1 MEAGLQNFLLYFLK
15 SISERFWSLFHKK
28 FCNSLPGISVFING
42 FTYSY
47 AEKGSKNG
55 EKCCRPVKSKCHL
68 EKCQIS
74 RGEIK
79 CGEGCGRVI
88 KALLKLQ
95 RKEEKKKRKEKTKK
109 NRDYAENGSFEEYS
123 HESISESESSEE
135 KGGVTGGG
143 GGEVKKLSQ
152 KQLQMM
158 ETTAEEKKKSQNPL
172 CKVAQLFRCVK
183 LIMPKTSKT

>member
-1 MEAGLQNFLLYFLK
+1 M
-15 SISERFWSLFHKK
+15 
-28 FCNSLPGISVFING
+28 FING

-55 EKCCRPVKSKCHL
+55 ERCCRPVKSKCHL

-79 CGEGCGRVI
+79 CGEGCGLVI

-135 KGGVTGGG
+135 KDGVTGGG

-158 ETTAEEKKKSQNPL
+158 DTTAEEKKKSQNPL
-172 CKVAQLFRCVK
+172 CKVAQLFRFVK